1 MSEPASVNQHNFII
15 TSYLQTSPPRTLSR
29 LLAFRLHTLKHNR
42 KMTCCSHLLFSHSQ
56 YNCARSYISLVQ
68 VEVEVLER
76 VGRDITRDRDRAE
89 RRRDTKAKDERI
101 ALCAIHCDLRPYLT
115 GRDITGDGG

>member
-1 MSEPASVNQHNFII
+1 MRERRANQENFII

-29 LLAFRLHTLKHNR
+29 LLQIQTPHSQTNR

-56 YNCARSYISLVQ
+56 YNCAHSYISLVE

-101 ALCAIHCDLRPYLT
+101 ALRAIHCDLGPYLT